1 MKPFTTIAQVRT
13 PDGAQLALLEHDG
26 EHYLKLNGRQLMST
40 YATASEL
47 ALAQHSCARLARH
60 TGPRI
65 LIGGL
70 GLGYTL
76 QRVLELVGKNAVVHV
91 SELIPEVVTWNREL
105 LRNINGKLL
114 DDPRV
119 EVFVGDVFALLKKSA
134 APRYDAILLDLDNG
148 PVSMMKPENS
158 RVYDRQG
165 FAKITSALLPD
176 GCAAFWSASED
187 FAFVARLKRSGF
199 DVETFAAPN
208 HERARQAV
216 HRIYVATRRPP
227 KLESVSAEE
236 SEHFERFPKARP
248 AGRKSD
254 RG

>member
-1 MKPFTTIAQVRT
+1 MKPFQTLAQVRT
-13 PDGAQLALLEHDG
+13 PDGAQLALLSHDG

-47 ALAQHSCARLARH
+47 ALAQHSCARLARVAE
-60 TGPRI
+60 PRI

-76 QRVLELVGKNAVVHV
+76 QRVLELVGRNAVVHV
-91 SELIPEVVTWNREL
+91 AELIPEVVTWNREL
-105 LRNINGKLL
+105 LRGVNGKLL

-119 EVFVGDVFALLKKSA
+119 EVFVADVFALLKRSA

-148 PVSMMKPENS
+148 PVSMMQPENL

-165 FAKITSALLPD
+165 FARITRALLPG

-187 FAFVARLKRSGF
+187 QPFVTRLSRAGF
-199 DVETFAAPN
+199 NVETFPAPA
-208 HERARQAV
+208 HERAKQAI
-216 HRIYVATRRPP
+216 HRIYIATRRPP
-227 KLESVSAEE
+227 KPE
-236 SEHFERFPKARP
+236 SE
-248 AGRKSD
+248 D
-254 RG
+254 

>member
-1 MKPFTTIAQVRT
+1 MKPFNTIAQVRT

-60 TGPRI
+60 AEPRV

-76 QRVLELVGKNAVVHV
+76 QRVLELVGKKAVVHV
-91 SELIPEVVTWNREL
+91 SELIPEVVAWNREL
-105 LRNINGKLL
+105 LRKVNGKLL

-119 EVFVGDVFALLKKSA
+119 EVFVGDVFALLNKSA

-165 FAKITSALLPD
+165 FAKITNALLPD

-187 FAFVARLKRSGF
+187 LSFVARLKRGGF

-208 HERARQAV
+208 HERAKQAV
-216 HRIYVATRRPP
+216 HRIYIATRRPP
-227 KLESVSAEE
+227 KPEAGEE
-236 SEHFERFPKARP
+236 MEHAPREASRSS
-248 AGRKSD
+248 GRKFGRS
-254 RG
+254 

>member
-1 MKPFTTIAQVRT
+1 MKPFVTIAQVRM
-13 PDGAQLALLEHDG
+13 PGGGQLALLEHDG
-26 EHYLKLNGRQLMST
+26 EHYMKLNGRQIMST

-47 ALAQHSCARLARH
+47 ALAQHSCARLARYPE
-60 TGPRI
+60 PRI

-76 QRVLELVGKNAVVHV
+76 KRVLELVGKNAVVHV
-91 SELIPEVVTWNREL
+91 GELLPEVVAWNREL
-105 LRNINGKLL
+105 LRKVNGKLL

-119 EVFVGDVFALLKKSA
+119 EVFVGDVFALLRKSA
-134 APRYDAILLDLDNG
+134 TPRYDAILLDLDNG

-165 FAKITSALLPD
+165 FARITSALLPE

-187 FAFVARLKRSGF
+187 FSFVNRLNRAGF
-199 DVETFAAPN
+199 QVETFAAPN
-208 HERARQAV
+208 HERAKQAV

-227 KLESVSAEE
+227 KPEPDEAGT
-236 SEHFERFPKARP
+236 FPKEGHRSEGP
-248 AGRKSD
+248 KR
-254 RG
+254 RN

>member
-1 MKPFTTIAQVRT
+1 MKPFVTIAELRMPQA
-13 PDGAQLALLEHDG
+13 GLLALLEHDG
-26 EHYLKLNGRQLMST
+26 EYYLKLNGRQLMST
-40 YATASEL
+40 YAKASEV

-60 TGPRI
+60 TEPRI

-76 QRVLELVGKNAVVHV
+76 RRVLEMVSKNAVVHV
-91 SELIPEVVTWNREL
+91 GELLPEVVAWNRDL
-105 LRNINGKLL
+105 LRKVNGKLL

-119 EVFVGDVFALLKKSA
+119 EVFVGDVFNLLKKSA

-165 FAKITSALLPD
+165 FSRIMSALLPD

-187 FAFVARLKRSGF
+187 FEFVNRLKRAGF

-208 HERARQAV
+208 HERAKQAV

-227 KLESVSAEE
+227 KPESDEADG
-236 SEHFERFPKARP
+236 PARETFRSQ
-248 AGRKSD
+248 GNR
-254 RG
+254 RR

>member
-1 MKPFTTIAQVRT
+1 MKPFQTLAQVRT
-13 PDGAQLALLEHDG
+13 PDGAQLALLAHDG
-26 EHYLKLNGRQLMST
+26 QHYLKLNGRQLMST

-60 TGPRI
+60 AAPRI

-91 SELIPEVVTWNREL
+91 AELIPEVVTWNREL
-105 LRNINGKLL
+105 LRGVNGQLL

-119 EVFVGDVFALLKKSA
+119 EVFVADVFALLKRST
-134 APRYDAILLDLDNG
+134 RYDAILLDLDNG
-148 PVSMMKPENS
+148 PVSMMQPENS

-165 FAKITSALLPD
+165 FARITRALTPE

-187 FAFVARLKRSGF
+187 QPFVSRLSHAGF
-199 DVETFAAPN
+199 NVETFAAPA
-208 HERARQAV
+208 HERAKQAT
-216 HRIYVATRRPP
+216 HRIYIATRRP
-227 KLESVSAEE
+227 SA
-236 SEHFERFPKARP
+236 
-248 AGRKSD
+248 
-254 RG
+254 